1 MKQNII
7 KSVAAAL
14 AVVGLVMLVGDLPEA
29 GLLPLA
35 LAKAAGLAVIYT
47 SVKIWEKYIPDET
60 I

>member
-1 MKQNII
+1 MKTTMKVIA
-7 KSVAAAL
+7 SLGAL
-14 AVVGLVMLVGDLPEA
+14 FGLFLLVSDMPEA
-29 GLLPLA
+29 GLLTFT